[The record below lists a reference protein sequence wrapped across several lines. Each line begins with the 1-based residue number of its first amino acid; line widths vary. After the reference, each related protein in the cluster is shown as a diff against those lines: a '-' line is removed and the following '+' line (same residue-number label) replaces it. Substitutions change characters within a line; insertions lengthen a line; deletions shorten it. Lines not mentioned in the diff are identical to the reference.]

1 MQCGE
6 EERRGLFFFFF
17 KKRKVGKFQINHGF
31 PTQTTTH
38 GFFLATII
46 NAVRLKA
53 WLHSTAARG
62 LSSFE

>member
-1 MQCGE
+1 MRSVGR
-6 EERRGLFFFFF
+6 RRGEVFFFFF

>member
-6 EERRGLFFFFF
+6 EERRGLFFFL
-17 KKRKVGKFQINHGF
+17 RRRQKVGKFQINHGF

-38 GFFLATII
+38 SFFLATII